1 MNSLIL
7 RLTVPN
13 IVTNLTVPLLGMV
26 DLAIVGH
33 LGGAK
38 YIGAVAIGAAI
49 FNFIYWNF
57 GFLRMGTSGFTAQ
70 AYGGRNFGEC
80 ANILI
85 RGLCVAWF
93 ISLVILVFNSSV
105 GTYALL
111 LLNGSGE
118 IAELALIYFKI
129 RVWAAPATLSLYVFK
144 GWFIGMQNS
153 RTPMYISIISNIINI
168 IGSYYLAIVCRM
180 GISGVAIGTLIAQYI
195 SLGLSVAIWAIY
207 YRRFWAH
214 IAWLQILRWSLMWRF
229 FKVNGNIFLR
239 TVCLVAVSTYFVSA
253 SALGGEMVLAVN
265 TLLMQLFTLFS
276 YFMDGFAYS
285 AEALVGRFIGSGS
298 RVMLVKSIRYIMAW
312 GVGVA
317 LLFAA
322 LYGIGLEF
330 VLGFFTNDS
339 SVIEAAVAY
348 RWWIVAVPLVG
359 FVAFL
364 YDGILIGATSTA
376 LMRNVMFIATTIFF
390 VAYSYLNDVIGQQAL
405 WLAFILYLLLRGI
418 LQIVIYNYRN
428 KISLIF
434 NR

>member
-13 IVTNLTVPLLGMV
+13 IITNLTVPLLGMV

-33 LGGAK
+33 SGGAK

-93 ISLVILVFNSSV
+93 IALVILIFNSYV